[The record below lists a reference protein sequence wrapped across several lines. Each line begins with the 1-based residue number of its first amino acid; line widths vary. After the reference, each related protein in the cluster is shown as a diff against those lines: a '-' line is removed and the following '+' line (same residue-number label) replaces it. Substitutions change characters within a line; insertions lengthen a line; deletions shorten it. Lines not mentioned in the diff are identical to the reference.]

1 MMEVM
6 HDQPSSR
13 WKKKVNFKALS
24 MSMLWTLSLS
34 LSSFSCAGA
43 RSEMNDGPEV
53 RQILLIIVRS
63 SAKKTDRTSVR
74 AEDTLRV

>member
-1 MMEVM
+1 MI
-6 HDQPSSR
+6 R

-34 LSSFSCAGA
+34 FCPLSSFSCAGA
-43 RSEMNDGPEV
+43 RSEMNDGPDV